1 MVSLYKTVNGGLV
14 LSMKHVGVDPRS
26 AVRRAR
32 CKPPDADL
40 SSRNKEIQLSPTI
53 TRTMRRG
60 VSARAAHLPLVIGRL
75 LLAGV
80 YVAWIG
86 YQLRN
91 VHIYWQFTAT

>member
-1 MVSLYKTVNGGLV
+1 MPK
-14 LSMKHVGVDPRS
+14 VGVDPRS

-32 CKPPDADL
+32 RERQDADL
-40 SSRNKEIQLSPTI
+40 SSRNKEMQLSPTI

-60 VSARAAHLPLVIGRL
+60 VSATAAQLPLVFGRL

-91 VHIYWQFTAT
+91 VHIHWQLTAT